1 MALKSG
7 SLGTLL
13 QGVSQQP
20 DRIRLDGQVTEQVNL
35 ISDVTLGLSTRPAT
49 VEGPTLDRATS
60 GHKYQ
65 DILYDG
71 VDYILG
77 YKSGDLQMWSLDGTR
92 QNIGWRNGGSL
103 DYIGPDMQFHVVDRK
118 IVMVNRNMITRKSAA
133 VDGNPWYVALF
144 HALGGQ
150 FLETYAVKV
159 RFSNGAVINAEYTT
173 PDGTTTGDADETTS
187 EYIIGQLVA
196 GLLAD
201 PNLPAGTVITRSF
214 DVGCV
219 YHPTL
224 QIRIVVSDG
233 EGGEI
238 LRAVSDTVKDV
249 ADLPRF
255 APNGMIVK
263 VVTSDADEDDYWLKF
278 DAKDTIPENGS
289 AGFGNEGTWVEWY
302 DPNQQHLF
310 NLNTMPHVLVEESGT
325 FYLEHG
331 PWLGRQVGD
340 DDSAPWPSFI
350 DKAIRDLEG
359 FEGRLALLSPDSVVM
374 SRTNEPFDLW
384 RESATVVAATDPVD
398 ITSTKKDDL
407 KLDWFVPFD
416 RDLFIMAD
424 PGDSQFVIR
433 GGGINPNTVSMVLTT
448 EFEIASGGT
457 PPVST
462 GRTILFPFSAGEFSG
477 VKEFYTDS
485 DNAANAANSL
495 TETQDRYIS
504 GSVTGM
510 AVSQNFNL
518 GLFRTNK
525 DRRTVWVY
533 KYLWD
538 GNEVLQSAW
547 GKWQFQD
554 IVEYFFFRNSIVYF
568 LGRDTDGDVFLHS
581 LDLNRPIGVYGYHE
595 MLDRRVEKQVANN
608 YIELPYG
615 SARFLQATGCAN
627 PGLETRPT
635 LEIRLN
641 ALTTRYFFDEAVA
654 PNGATLFCGQTV
666 EWTLEPT
673 QVFAKD
679 YQGRPDTSQ
688 KVTIQDYVVHV
699 DKSGE
704 FKAIGASPYSDDWD
718 YTAYVFPLDNEPL
731 DPDRLI
737 LQSGPVY
744 IPWGERADWSKLRL
758 TGTDIRPV
766 TIHEVEW
773 TGQILRTKGRRA

>member
-7 SLGTLL
+7 SIGTLL

-20 DRIRLDGQVTEQVNL
+20 DRVRLDGQVTEQVNL
-35 ISDVTLGLSTRPAT
+35 ISDVTLGLSTRPSTDEGAILDLAT
-49 VEGPTLDRATS
+49 G

-65 DILYDG
+65 DITYG
-71 VDYILG
+71 GEDYIIG
-77 YKSGDLQMWSLDGTR
+77 YKSGDIQMWALDGTK
-92 QNIGWRNGGSL
+92 QTIQLRNGGSL
-103 DYIGPDMQFHVVDRK
+103 NYIGQDMQFHVVDRK
-118 IVMVNRNMITRKSAA
+118 IVLVNRDTATSKSTL
-133 VDGNPWYVALF
+133 VDGNTWYAALF

-150 FLETYAVKV
+150 FMKTYAVNV
-159 RFSNGAVINAEYTT
+159 RFS
-173 PDGTTTGDADETTS
+173 DGTVVYASYTAPGGTTAGDAGKTSS
-187 EYIIGQLVA
+187 EYIVEQLMVA
-196 GLLAD
+196 LQAD
-201 PNLPAGTVITRSF
+201 QNLPEGTVISRAF
-214 DVGCV
+214 DVGRI

-224 QIRIVVSDG
+224 RIRIGVSDG

-238 LRAVSDTVKDV
+238 LRGVSDTVNDV

-255 APNGMIVK
+255 APNGMTVK
-263 VVTSDADEDDYWLKF
+263 VITGDADEDDYWLKF
-278 DAKDTIPENGS
+278 SAKDVVTENGS
-289 AGFGNEGTWVEWY
+289 AGFGREGTWVEWY
-302 DPNQQHLF
+302 NQNQPRLF
-310 NLNTMPHVLVEESGT
+310 DLDTMPHVLVEESGT

-331 PWLGRQVGD
+331 YWIGRQVGD

-350 DKAIRDLEG
+350 DKPIRDLEG
-359 FEGRLALLSPDSVVM
+359 FEGRLALLSPDSVAM

-384 RESATVVAATDPVD
+384 RASATVVAATDPID

-462 GRTILFPFSAGEFSG
+462 GRTILFPFSAGEYSG

-485 DNAANAANSL
+485 ENAANAANSL
-495 TETQDRYIS
+495 TETQDRYIR
-504 GSVTGM
+504 GSITGM

-518 GLFRTNK
+518 GLFRTDK
-525 DRRTVWVY
+525 DRSTVWVY

-538 GNEVLQSAW
+538 GNEVLQSSW

-554 IVEYFFFRNSIVYF
+554 VVEYFFFRNSVVYF
-568 LGRDTDGDVFLHS
+568 LGRDLDGDVFLHS
-581 LDLNRPIGVYGYHE
+581 LDLNRPVGVYGYHE
-595 MLDRRVEKQVANN
+595 MLDRRVEKQVSNN
-608 YIELPYG
+608 CIELPYG
-615 SARFLQATGCAN
+615 SARFLQAAGCAN
-627 PGLETRPT
+627 PGLEARPT
-635 LEIRLN
+635 SEIRLD

-666 EWTLEPT
+666 EWKLEPT

-679 YQGRPDTSQ
+679 YQNRTDISQ

-699 DKSGE
+699 DNSGE
-704 FKAIGASPYSDDWD
+704 FKAVGTSPYSADWE
-718 YTAYVFPLDNEPL
+718 YLAYEFPFDNEPL

-737 LQSGPVY
+737 LKSGPVY

-773 TGQILRTKGRRA
+773 IGQILRTKGRRA